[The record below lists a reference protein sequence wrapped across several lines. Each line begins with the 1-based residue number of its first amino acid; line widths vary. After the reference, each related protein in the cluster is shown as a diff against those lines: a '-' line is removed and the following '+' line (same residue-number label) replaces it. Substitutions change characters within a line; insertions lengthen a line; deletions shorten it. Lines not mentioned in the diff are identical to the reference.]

1 MLPNPAKKSKKSKN
15 EQKRAKMRKNSG
27 RSLFPTS
34 LHEEVIPFRTSAK
47 HFVPG
52 TAYQTLQPN
61 TTVPLGRHTRVPA
74 TNKACDTS
82 SHKELVLLFFFGSQ
96 QSLTP
101 YGFMPSCT
109 SKRCRYALSQLKFH
123 PGTSAMPHNTMEAAS
138 PTAGPRTG
146 LADTGSRGGSAST
159 SWAASST
166 STSPAAGGN
175 SNSAAI

>member
-1 MLPNPAKKSKKSKN
+1 MSSNVAKSSKKRAKKSKN

-82 SHKELVLLFFFGSQ
+82 SHKELVLLFFFSGANSHSPLMALCPVAQ
-96 QSLTP
+96 ANVAGMHCHSLSSTLGHQLCLTTPWRLPHPLRVQEPDSLTQVP
-101 YGFMPSCT
+101 
-109 SKRCRYALSQLKFH
+109 
-123 PGTSAMPHNTMEAAS
+123 
-138 PTAGPRTG
+138 
-146 LADTGSRGGSAST
+146 
-159 SWAASST
+159 
-166 STSPAAGGN
+166 
-175 SNSAAI
+175 